1 MFTHVVDDAINRVE
15 FDGCEVAAVYDDC
28 ASNPLEDFG
37 IKGFAITRNKRG
49 YTAFDPEE
57 LFDCYDGALDDKGMA
72 LDCIKLSVQ
81 SLRDEYGT
89 RWWEGM
95 TGDEKEVNWILEEFD
110 AVDEANDS
118 LKGMVSYTFN
128 ATKHYGW
135 PEFRVIVDT
144 DTFQKAW
151 GPTNSKWEDVY
162 QRVADTYADYAEGDV
177 YVIGFTDSDGYTDYR
192 YDVMGVDVDDDE
204 ELKAFA
210 LENF

>member
-15 FDGCEVAAVYDDC
+15 FEGGEVAAVYDDC
-28 ASNPLEDFG
+28 ASNPLEDFE
-37 IKGFAITRNKRG
+37 IKGFAIARNERG
-49 YTAFDPEE
+49 YIPFDPEE
-57 LFDCYDGALDDKGMA
+57 LFDIYDGALDDKGMA
-72 LDCIKLSVQ
+72 LEGIELSVQ
-81 SLRDEYGT
+81 SLRDEYGA

-128 ATKHYGW
+128 SKHYGS

-151 GPTNSKWEDVY
+151 GPTDSKWEDDY
-162 QRVADTYADYAEGDV
+162 QIVADTYADYAEGEV
-177 YVIGFTDSDGYTDYR
+177 YLIGYTDNDGETHYCGN
-192 YDVMGVDVDDDE
+192 VMGVDVDDDE